1 MANWI
6 DRKKVKRGRDAK
18 GRFIKQPQ
26 EEKKE
31 QASEL
36 QREIEALRLE
46 DRLKIGG

>member
-6 DRKKVKRGRDAK
+6 DRKKVKRARDAK

-26 EEKKE
+26 AEKKE

-36 QREIEALRLE
+36 QQEIDALRLAE
-46 DRLKIGG
+46 RYKI